1 MRGRGR
7 GEAHLHRDAN
17 AAPPPSHGLQAS
29 FATDEGGVDLDDPQF
44 WSKILGAPE
53 PAAAAASADAPLL
66 LGKRKPKRAVRWQHP
81 NTVGG
86 AEEDGSDA
94 EDGDGSGDEA
104 YEPDPVCDVLVKVI
118 PDIENVVQAK
128 DKYEEAMG
136 PVGKSLLMICPKE
149 HAEGYAEQ
157 LIRADPEMM
166 VFAEIE
172 EE

>member
-1 MRGRGR
+1 MARRPATLLLLACLLQLSSALQLGV
-7 GEAHLHRDAN
+7 AHPRSSQQRCAVRLQG
-17 AAPPPSHGLQAS
+17 AAPAVPKTKQVTKTGPPQVGK
-29 FATDEGGVDLDDPQF
+29 PQGKQ
-44 WSKILGAPE
+44 KIK
-53 PAAAAASADAPLL
+53 SAKPLPKQHSEEVPMWKVIL
-66 LGKRKPKRAVRWQHP
+66 LGD
-81 NTVGG
+81 
-86 AEEDGSDA
+86 EE
-94 EDGDGSGDEA
+94 

>member
-1 MRGRGR
+1 MTGGRRNTGR
-7 GEAHLHRDAN
+7 KRAGHTRRVRSGSVRAEIQMPDSDSDSDADEM
-17 AAPPPSHGLQAS
+17 LQYK
-29 FATDEGGVDLDDPQF
+29 V
-44 WSKILGAPE
+44 I
-53 PAAAAASADAPLL
+53 L
-66 LGKRKPKRAVRWQHP
+66 LGD
-81 NTVGG
+81 
-86 AEEDGSDA
+86 EE
-94 EDGDGSGDEA
+94 